1 MEELYLN
8 IYISMNKICY
18 SRYITLQYTVAVC
31 ILLLIIYPCDKLLQ
45 KLTG

>member
-18 SRYITLQYTVAVC
+18 SRYITLQYGCCLYSPTYN
-31 ILLLIIYPCDKLLQ
+31 IYPCDKLLQ